1 MIVKPISH
9 FAAAVI
15 GCWVMA
21 RGSLVAQ
28 SSSRARLLPGVAY
41 TIHVAST
48 PHGTSGG
55 AGVMVSAAQNY
66 VGRAVFAAD
75 RGRMDIVDGGVES
88 VLAKGDYILFDSTDL
103 VIVHPASKTFV
114 PLPHDV
120 AAQTIERLQSIGV
133 RMTIADVKV
142 TMDSLDAADTVSGF
156 PATHYRMT
164 TAFTISV
171 DAGIVEQRLATESVT
186 DYWVALVPGLPR
198 NPLLR
203 ANGLAGPSAMSGMF
217 KSISAKVDSA
227 AKRMGAAVALK
238 TSTVNKLIDGQ
249 GASTTVEQTSI
260 VSNIEHTDVDDA
272 LLVLPPDYKGV
283 TLAGGNETISDDAGA
298 KWRAWPRVRPSRNV
312 RPISQLAP
320 SQSGGALPVTA
331 IGFDVIGCTP

>member
-1 MIVKPISH
+1 MVLKPISH
-9 FAAAVI
+9 FVAAVF
-15 GCWVMA
+15 GCLIAA
-21 RGSLVAQ
+21 RGSLAAQ
-28 SSSRARLLPGVAY
+28 SGARTRLPGVGY

-55 AGVMVSAAQNY
+55 ASAMVSAAQNY

-75 RGRMDIVDGGVES
+75 RGRMDILDGGVES
-88 VLAKGDYILFDSTDL
+88 VLAKGDYILFDTTDL

-133 RMTIADVKV
+133 TMSISDVKV

-156 PATHYRMT
+156 PTTHYRMT
-164 TAFTISV
+164 TAFTISI

-227 AKRMGAAVALK
+227 AKRMGAAVALR
-238 TSTVNKLIDGQ
+238 TSTVNKLIDRQ

-298 KWRAWPRVRPSRNV
+298 KWRVLPRVRPNRTV

-320 SQSGGALPVTA
+320 S
-331 IGFDVIGCTP
+331 